1 MTDPLHAL
9 KGTDYSTQFVPDKYS
24 RSIFPYTSWIDGVN
38 PLSGYIAAQGY
49 DHIGAS
55 TGHPGPPYRAGG
67 AFGVVHHKTFVIPS
81 YVNAVKEAFGS
92 QLYKGYVWST
102 FPSFASLAVRT
113 NMQTESFT
121 YGATGY
127 ARARPDAPLMNL
139 GVSIVEL
146 RELPGMTRRL
156 RSTALNVA
164 NGRPLRGASGGSIGN
179 AYLEWKFGY
188 DQLIRDLMKLLN
200 IQARLDLRYIQ
211 LKRDAGRRVRRGSTI
226 VNDASLAVSSGS
238 GGGAGMASTTAMA
251 VNYED
256 VFSITKRIWFSG
268 AFRYFIPP
276 CQVDGRDTSRLRS
289 QLGLNLDANL
299 LYHVTPWTWLI
310 DWFTGMG
317 DAVSNAQLN
326 RDDNTISDYA
336 YIMNHYRQS
345 MIRTTR
351 WTLSNGVQFG
361 TSAGR
366 YIDQKTRE
374 GASPY
379 GFGLHSGDLNA
390 NRIAIL
396 AALGISR
403 AF

>member
-9 KGTDYSTQFVPDKYS
+9 KGTDYSTPFVPDKYS

-67 AFGVVHHKTFVIPS
+67 AFGVVHLKTFVMPS
-81 YVNAVKEAFGS
+81 FVNAVKEAFGS

-127 ARARPDAPLMNL
+127 ARARPDAPIMNL
-139 GVSIVEL
+139 GVSLVEL
-146 RELPGMTRRL
+146 RELPAMTRRL
-156 RSTALNVA
+156 NSAAQNVA
-164 NGRPLRGASGGSIGN
+164 NGRPLRGAN
-179 AYLEWKFGY
+179 AGAAFLEWKFGY

-200 IQARLDLRYIQ
+200 VQARLDLRYVQ
-211 LKRDAGRRVRRGSTI
+211 LKRDAGQRVRRGSTI
-226 VNDASLAVSSGS
+226 VNDASISTSTGS

-256 VFSITKRIWFSG
+256 VYSITKRIWFSG
-268 AFRYFIPP
+268 AFRYFVPP
-276 CQVDGRDTSRLRS
+276 NEVESRDTRFIRQ
-289 QLGLNLDANL
+289 QLGLGIDANL
-299 LYHVTPWTWLI
+299 LYHVTPWTWLF
-310 DWFTGMG
+310 DWFTGLG

-326 RDDNTISDYA
+326 RDNNTVSDYA

-345 MIRTTR
+345 HIRTTR
-351 WTLSNGVQFG
+351 WTLSNGTTFG

-379 GFGLHSGDLNA
+379 GFGLHVGDLNA
-390 NRIAIL
+390 NQIAIL